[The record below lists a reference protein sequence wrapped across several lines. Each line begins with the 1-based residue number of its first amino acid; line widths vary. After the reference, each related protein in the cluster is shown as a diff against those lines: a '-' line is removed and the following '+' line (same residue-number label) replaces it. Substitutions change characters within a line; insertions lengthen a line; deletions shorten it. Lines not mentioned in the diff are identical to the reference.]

1 MEYEIIKNKNS
12 TIYLLGTA
20 HISNRSKET
29 VRKLATDLSPD
40 IIAIELDDDRYQKLV
55 DPLSYQNLDIARII
69 KESKVYLLIV
79 NLILSSYQ
87 KRLAKNLKSV
97 SGVEMLEAINITK
110 EKNIKLALIDRNIN
124 LTFQRLSASLSF
136 IDKLKLINLLISAL
150 FDKQSISE
158 KDLEEL
164 KSEDLLTKAIN
175 ELALKFPKIKKYIV
189 DERDMYLAS
198 KLKNLKEEKI
208 LAIVGAAHVN
218 GIKKY
223 FNEDINLNELELKPK
238 KGLFKKLKKY
248 LFSLFIIL
256 LFAYLYF
263 MNKDLAF
270 NQIKDWILINGSL
283 AALAAIITLCH
294 PLTIIAA
301 FLLAPITTV
310 DPILSIGMICALME
324 AYFKK
329 PLVADIENISEDYKK
344 IKTIYKNRFLRILLV
359 FVLCNLFASAGS
371 IYNIINNL
379 FKLF

>member
-20 HISNRSKET
+20 HISNHSKET

-223 FNEDINLNELELKPK
+223 FKEDINLNELELKFYPAYPSCTLLLLIK
-238 KGLFKKLKKY
+238 RNEQT
-248 LFSLFIIL
+248 SLH
-256 LFAYLYF
+256 Y
-263 MNKDLAF
+263 
-270 NQIKDWILINGSL
+270 G
-283 AALAAIITLCH
+283 
-294 PLTIIAA
+294 
-301 FLLAPITTV
+301 
-310 DPILSIGMICALME
+310 
-324 AYFKK
+324 
-329 PLVADIENISEDYKK
+329 
-344 IKTIYKNRFLRILLV
+344 
-359 FVLCNLFASAGS
+359 
-371 IYNIINNL
+371 
-379 FKLF
+379 